1 MFHTRIAVR
10 LAGIIGAAV
19 IVAASPA
26 LAHETDLHHWYEHQR
41 AMTDGGTVGI
51 TERGEPL
58 GDGNGGALRGW
69 PRVTSGWTQS
79 SRDCFVE
86 QLRVTDGHVRAEC
99 PGLEESRWV
108 VDEDKQQRRAE
119 RAR

>member
-1 MFHTRIAVR
+1 MFHRQIRNR
-10 LAGIIGAAV
+10 LTGIIGAAV
-19 IVAASPA
+19 ILAASPA
-26 LAHETDLHHWYEHQR
+26 LAHQTDLHHWYEHQR

-58 GDGNGGALRGW
+58 ADGNGGTLRGS
-69 PRVTSGWTQS
+69 PRADSKWTIS

-86 QLRVTDGHVRAEC
+86 QLRVTDGHVRANC

-108 VDEDKQQRRAE
+108 VDEDKQQRRAD